1 MLSIQGSSDAMERLR
16 KDFGTKYMSMLE
28 TDNREEPNMPFIEK
42 VVREYGLTVT
52 VGDSTYS
59 PESECIPYCKLEPFY
74 FGDPDDEDDDY

>member
-1 MLSIQGSSDAMERLR
+1 MERLR

-42 VVREYGLTVT
+42 VVNEYGLSVT
-52 VGDSTYS
+52 VGQQTFSPDSNCA
-59 PESECIPYCKLEPFY
+59 PFCKLEPFY